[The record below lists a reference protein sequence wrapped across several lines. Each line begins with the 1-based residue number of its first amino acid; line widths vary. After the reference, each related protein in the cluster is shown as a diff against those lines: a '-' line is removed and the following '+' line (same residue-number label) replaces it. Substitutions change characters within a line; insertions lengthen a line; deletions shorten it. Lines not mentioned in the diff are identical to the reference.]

1 MVNTVFYVKKAHKN
15 STTNRNVLTSTVP
28 EFVTISQSA
37 NLKKTV
43 KPELNMPKR
52 NDKKFQK
59 RNIQL
64 KISMN
69 LSAIFS

>member
-1 MVNTVFYVKKAHKN
+1 MVNTVYFVKKAHKN
-15 STTNRNVLTSTVP
+15 STTSRNVLTSTVP
-28 EFVTISQSA
+28 GFVIINLSA

-43 KPELNMPKR
+43 KPELNMLKR
-52 NDKKFQK
+52 NDKKHQK
-59 RNIQL
+59 IKIQL